1 MLTAASSGTS
11 TNEIIRDTDGKVY
24 SYNGLKY
31 LYDSEGK
38 PLGFTSGSYEYYFRY
53 NLQGDV
59 TGLINAST
67 GSVDAIY
74 EYDAHG
80 NIISRT
86 AKNSI
91 ATNLTLRNIYLYR
104 GAYGY
109 FYEKNSG
116 LYYLQT
122 RFYDP
127 VVGRFLNADDT
138 DYLNASGTTL
148 GCNLYAYCENNAVN
162 CLDPNGC
169 TKSIWSLKSDWAGR
183 QILFWW
189 LFGGGVTRQLMT
201 SSWAN
206 YMKNNRLLKNK
217 VRKLLKDYSSRAIKN
232 KSVRVV
238 RSVSMEI
245 DNGED
250 IIGYQYLHGT
260 NYKVGGFSIETFIY
274 KYSNGEIS
282 FTSCFVW
289 NDIIDPNFNY

>member
-116 LYYLQT
+116 CTICRPASMT
-122 RFYDP
+122 R
-127 VVGRFLNADDT
+127 LWADSSMRMIRIT
-138 DYLNASGTTL
+138 STQAVQPL
-148 GCNLYAYCENNAVN
+148 GVI
-162 CLDPNGC
+162 
-169 TKSIWSLKSDWAGR
+169 SMRI
-183 QILFWW
+183 
-189 LFGGGVTRQLMT
+189 
-201 SSWAN
+201 
-206 YMKNNRLLKNK
+206 
-217 VRKLLKDYSSRAIKN
+217 VRIML
-232 KSVRVV
+232 
-238 RSVSMEI
+238 
-245 DNGED
+245 
-250 IIGYQYLHGT
+250 
-260 NYKVGGFSIETFIY
+260 
-274 KYSNGEIS
+274 
-282 FTSCFVW
+282 
-289 NDIIDPNFNY
+289 